1 MVIVTRFICFFV
13 DCVAGITIFRKPF
26 FMTKTFIEPKWFMVE
41 NPVLSIN
48 HGIPK
53 VNLQQHVEFTYGLPI
68 GKESWKMVGKQ
79 HIEVLVSRKVSPI

>member
-1 MVIVTRFICFFV
+1 
-13 DCVAGITIFRKPF
+13 
-26 FMTKTFIEPKWFMVE
+26 MVE

-68 GKESWKMVGKQ
+68 GKESRKMVGKQ